1 MGVCDP
7 LNESILLQLAQR
19 AGNSWQGLFDS
30 GGQIRNIDR
39 AVLAMFFNG
48 HQHAFQHDEMTLG
61 AAFQCH
67 FGTAFAFRAQPMQ
80 IMDRGEQFRALF
92 CGIRSL
98 LITLTNSK
106 YLTHDNYLLM
116 TIIYPPASECK
127 RANMNFLKTLKK

>member
-61 AAFQCH
+61 QLSSAILAPRLPSVLSRC
-67 FGTAFAFRAQPMQ
+67 R
-80 IMDRGEQFRALF
+80 
-92 CGIRSL
+92 
-98 LITLTNSK
+98 
-106 YLTHDNYLLM
+106 
-116 TIIYPPASECK
+116 
-127 RANMNFLKTLKK
+127 